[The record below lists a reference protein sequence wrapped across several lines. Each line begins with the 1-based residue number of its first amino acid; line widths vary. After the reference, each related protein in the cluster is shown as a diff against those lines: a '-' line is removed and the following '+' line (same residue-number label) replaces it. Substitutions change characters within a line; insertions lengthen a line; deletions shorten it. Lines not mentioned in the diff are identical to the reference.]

1 MSNLSDKLRH
11 EVRELIPVTL
21 FFFVAFQLLALT
33 QALMLKEYGIHVTTF
48 VAATIM
54 AMIVAKVV
62 VLTDHFALVNRF
74 PEKPLIYNVVWKT
87 VIYFV
92 ASLIVRYVEHIIH
105 FWRQSAGFA
114 EANRRVFSEIVW
126 PHFWAVQLWLLILLF
141 VYCAFR
147 ELVRAL
153 GRERI
158 IAMFFTEP
166 VPSAPKK

>member
-1 MSNLSDKLRH
+1 M

-33 QALMLKEYGIHVTTF
+33 QALMLKEYGIRVTTF

-62 VLTDHFALVNRF
+62 VLTR
-74 PEKPLIYNVVWKT
+74 PLRAREPLPGKTARSTTWSGKT

-92 ASLIVRYVEHIIH
+92 ASLVVRYVEHIIH
-105 FWRQSAGFA
+105 FWRQSGGLCGGKPPA
-114 EANRRVFSEIVW
+114 VFSEIVW

-141 VYCAFR
+141 VYM
-147 ELVRAL
+147 
-153 GRERI
+153 RI
-158 IAMFFTEP
+158 P
-166 VPSAPKK
+166 

>member
-33 QALMLKEYGIHVTTF
+33 QALMLKEYGIRVTTF

-92 ASLIVRYVEHIIH
+92 ASLVVRYVEHSIH
-105 FWRQSAGFA
+105 FWRQSAGVA

-166 VPSAPKK
+166 VPPAPKK

>member
-21 FFFVAFQLLALT
+21 FFFGAFQLLALT
-33 QALMLKEYGIHVTTF
+33 QALMLKEYGIRVTTF

-92 ASLIVRYVEHIIH
+92 ASLVVRYAEHIVH
-105 FWRQSAGFA
+105 FWRQSAGFV
-114 EANRRVFSEIVW
+114 EANRRLFLEIVW

-166 VPSAPKK
+166 VSPAPKK